1 MPKKI
6 QDCTMAH
13 LVGVPLPQ
21 HAATYTVIS
30 HQFVIDYS
38 RQQLIAAGFNIVDEE
53 YRCTADGQIAQGIY
67 RLNYNLDPELHM
79 MFAWTNSYNKQ
90 VKFKCLIGGYI
101 TATETVTT
109 SGDIGTWT
117 RKHTGTADVE
127 TKATIDDQIA
137 NAHMYYSQLVSD
149 KAFMETVT
157 MTRRKQAQMLGILFA
172 EYGIL
177 TTEQA
182 SIIRSQMDR
191 PSHVYKN
198 SDSLWAFYNYV
209 TIALQISHPKT
220 WIEDQRVLHY
230 FLDTVNSFPKAGVT
244 VVPTVEAE
252 EEPEFVDPN
261 QLNLLDQIDAAEEI
275 AVCPPPAEIQIHIES
290 DEEYAQ
296 RVAEIGGEPEEVEVE
311 SEFAEEDNFE
321 ETVVYTDPVGNTFEA
336 VEVKLPV
343 EPADYDFSEKV
354 ELPSIESIVEKP
366 RTIDASDLVGTYT
379 LDEMPALLDKLQEKI
394 DILEAPEET
403 FDLETEPDLSLDN
416 EEESEDS
423 DSIPDFF

>member
-6 QDCTMAH
+6 QECTMAH

-38 RQQLIAAGFNIVDEE
+38 RQQLLAAGFTIVDEE

-67 RLNYNLDPELHM
+67 RLNYNTDPELHM

-101 TATETVTT
+101 TATETVMT
-109 SGDIGTWT
+109 SGEIGTWT

-149 KAFMETVT
+149 KAFMETIT

-182 SIIRSQMDR
+182 SIIRAQMDR

-198 SDSLWAFYNYV
+198 TDSLWAFYNYV

-230 FLDTVNSFPKAGVT
+230 FLDTVHKFPKAGVAI
-244 VVPTVEAE
+244 VPTVEE
-252 EEPEFVDPN
+252 GEEPEFTDPN
-261 QLNLLDQIDAAEEI
+261 QINLLDQIAEIEAI
-275 AVCPPPAEIQIHIES
+275 ETVENLIENSESNKEDEEVAVCPAPVEEI
-290 DEEYAQ
+290 EELEA
-296 RVAEIGGEPEEVEVE
+296 E
-311 SEFAEEDNFE
+311 SEFAEEDNIE
-321 ETVVYTDPVGNTFEA
+321 DVVTYTDPAGNTFEA
-336 VEVKLPV
+336 PVVEDKPV
-343 EPADYDFSEKV
+343 P
-354 ELPSIESIVEKP
+354 
-366 RTIDASDLVGTYT
+366 TIDASDLVGTYS
-379 LDEMPALLDKLQEKI
+379 LDEIPTVLDKLQEKI
-394 DILEAPEET
+394 DISESQT
-403 FDLETEPDLSLDN
+403 KDFDLDTAPDLSLDEDD
-416 EEESEDS
+416 EEEGN

>member
-1 MPKKI
+1 
-6 QDCTMAH
+6 MAH

-38 RQQLIAAGFNIVDEE
+38 KQQLTAAGFVIVDEE
-53 YRCTADGQIAQGIY
+53 YRCTADGQIAQGVY

-101 TATETVTT
+101 TATETVMT
-109 SGDIGTWT
+109 SGEIGTWT

-149 KAFMETVT
+149 KAFMEEVT

-198 SDSLWAFYNYV
+198 NDSLWAFYNYV
-209 TIALQISHPKT
+209 TIALQISHPRT

-230 FLDTVNSFPKAGVT
+230 FLDTVNKFPKAGVA
-244 VVPTVEAE
+244 VVPTVEEAVIPVIVDSNQLNMLDVIAEIEAE
-252 EEPEFVDPN
+252 EE
-261 QLNLLDQIDAAEEI
+261 I
-275 AVCPPPAEIQIHIES
+275 AHCPPPV
-290 DEEYAQ
+290 EE
-296 RVAEIGGEPEEVEVE
+296 VEELEVEVE
-311 SEFAEEDNFE
+311 SEFALEDNIE
-321 ETVVYTDPVGNTFEA
+321 DTVIYTDPAGNTFEA
-336 VEVKLPV
+336 PIVEAIE
-343 EPADYDFSEKV
+343 EPKV
-354 ELPSIESIVEKP
+354 E
-366 RTIDASDLVGTYT
+366 R
-379 LDEMPALLDKLQEKI
+379 
-394 DILEAPEET
+394 
-403 FDLETEPDLSLDN
+403 LSLDDILIRIPN
-416 EEESEDS
+416 AEKARELEKSENDLFDMEQDLALGSDEEDEDL

>member
-1 MPKKI
+1 
-6 QDCTMAH
+6 MAH

-38 RQQLIAAGFNIVDEE
+38 KQQLVAAGFNIVDEE
-53 YRCTADGQIAQGIY
+53 YRCTADGQIAQGVY

-101 TATETVTT
+101 TATETVMT

-149 KAFMETVT
+149 KAFMETIT

-198 SDSLWAFYNYV
+198 NDSLWAFYNYV
-209 TIALQISHPKT
+209 TISLQISHPRT

-230 FLDTVNSFPKAGVT
+230 FLDTVNKFPKAGVV
-244 VVPTVEAE
+244 VVPTVEAV
-252 EEPEFVDPN
+252 EEPEFTDPN
-261 QLNLLDQIDAAEEI
+261 QINLLDQIAEIEAIEAVESLIENSESNKEDEEEI

-290 DEEYAQ
+290 DEEYAK
-296 RVAEIGGEPEEVEVE
+296 RVAEIEGEPEELEVE
-311 SEFAEEDNFE
+311 SEFALEDNVE
-321 ETVVYTDPVGNTFEA
+321 DIITYTDPVGNTFEA
-336 VEVKLPV
+336 PVVE
-343 EPADYDFSEKV
+343 
-354 ELPSIESIVEKP
+354 
-366 RTIDASDLVGTYT
+366 
-379 LDEMPALLDKLQEKI
+379 
-394 DILEAPEET
+394 EAPKMI
-403 FDLETEPDLSLDN
+403 DLSEPEKLSLDDILIRIPN
-416 EEESEDS
+416 AQKAEELEKSENDLFDMEQDLALGS
-423 DSIPDFF
+423 DEDDEDLDSIPDFF

>member
-1 MPKKI
+1 
-6 QDCTMAH
+6 MAH

-38 RQQLIAAGFNIVDEE
+38 KQQLVAAGFNIVDEE
-53 YRCTADGQIAQGIY
+53 YRCTADGQIAQGVY

-101 TATETVTT
+101 TATETVMT

-149 KAFMETVT
+149 KAFMETIT

-198 SDSLWAFYNYV
+198 NDSLWAFYNYV
-209 TIALQISHPKT
+209 TISLQISHPRT

-230 FLDTVNSFPKAGVT
+230 FLDTVNKFPKAGVA
-244 VVPTVEAE
+244 VVPTVEAVE
-252 EEPEFVDPN
+252 VPVFTDPN
-261 QLNLLDQIDAAEEI
+261 QLNMLDVIAEVEAKKEI

-290 DEEYAQ
+290 DEEYAK
-296 RVAEIGGEPEEVEVE
+296 RVAEIEGEPEELEVE
-311 SEFAEEDNFE
+311 SEFALEDNVE
-321 ETVVYTDPVGNTFEA
+321 DIITYTDPVGNTFEA
-336 VEVKLPV
+336 PVVE
-343 EPADYDFSEKV
+343 
-354 ELPSIESIVEKP
+354 
-366 RTIDASDLVGTYT
+366 
-379 LDEMPALLDKLQEKI
+379 
-394 DILEAPEET
+394 EAPKMI
-403 FDLETEPDLSLDN
+403 DLSEPEKLSLDDILIRIPN
-416 EEESEDS
+416 AQKAEELEKSENDLFDMEQDLALGS
-423 DSIPDFF
+423 DEDDEDLDSIPDFF

>member
-6 QDCTMAH
+6 QECTKAH
-13 LVGVPLPQ
+13 LISVALPQ

-30 HQFVIDYS
+30 HQFIIDYAS
-38 RQQLIAAGFNIVDEE
+38 QQLQAAGFTIVDEE

-90 VKFKCLIGGYI
+90 VKFKCLVGGYI
-101 TATETVTT
+101 TATETVMT
-109 SGDIGTWT
+109 SGDLGSWV

-127 TKATIDDQIA
+127 TKATIDEQIT

-230 FLDTVNSFPKAGVT
+230 FLDTVNSFPKAPIAT
-244 VVPTVEAE
+244 VPTVEAE

-261 QLNLLDQIDAAEEI
+261 QLNLLDQIAEVEAEEEI
-275 AVCPPPAEIQIHIES
+275 LVCPSPVEETEEI
-290 DEEYAQ
+290 EE
-296 RVAEIGGEPEEVEVE
+296 PEVE
-311 SEFAEEDNFE
+311 SEFAAEDNFE
-321 ETVVYTDPVGNTFEA
+321 ETVVYTDTVGNTFEA
-336 VEVKLPV
+336 PVVEAIEAHNEFVSPK
-343 EPADYDFSEKV
+343 EP
-354 ELPSIESIVEKP
+354 
-366 RTIDASDLVGTYT
+366 TIDASDLVGEYS
-379 LDEMPALLDKLQEKI
+379 LDEMPAVIGKLQEKI
-394 DILEAPEET
+394 DEAKSVEN
-403 FDLETEPDLSLDN
+403 FDLETEVDFSLDEDE
-416 EEESEDS
+416 EEESS
-423 DSIPDFF
+423 DAIPDFF

>member
-38 RQQLIAAGFNIVDEE
+38 KQQLVAAGFNIVDEE
-53 YRCTADGQIAQGIY
+53 YRCTADGQIAQGVY
-67 RLNYNLDPELHM
+67 RLNYDLDPELHM

-101 TATETVTT
+101 TATETVMT

-137 NAHMYYSQLVSD
+137 NAHMYYYQLIFD

-198 SDSLWAFYNYV
+198 NDSLWAFYNYV
-209 TIALQISHPKT
+209 TISLQISHPRT

-230 FLDTVNSFPKAGVT
+230 FLDTVNKFPKAGVA
-244 VVPTVEAE
+244 VVPTVEAIE
-252 EEPEFVDPN
+252 VPVFTDPN
-261 QLNLLDQIDAAEEI
+261 QLNMLDVIAEVEAEEEI

-290 DEEYAQ
+290 DEEYAK
-296 RVAEIGGEPEEVEVE
+296 RVAEIEGEPEELEVE
-311 SEFAEEDNFE
+311 SEFALEDNVE
-321 ETVVYTDPVGNTFEA
+321 DVIIYTDPAGNTFEA
-336 VEVKLPV
+336 PVVE
-343 EPADYDFSEKV
+343 
-354 ELPSIESIVEKP
+354 
-366 RTIDASDLVGTYT
+366 
-379 LDEMPALLDKLQEKI
+379 
-394 DILEAPEET
+394 EAPKMI
-403 FDLETEPDLSLDN
+403 DLSEPEKLSLDDILIRIPN
-416 EEESEDS
+416 AEKARELEKSENDLFDMEQDLALGSDEEDEDL